1 MATATASAPTTAPDV
16 RTPDT
21 TAFTGMQ
28 RMARTMWAPWLLMG
42 VMIVVISFI
51 LGAINAG
58 SNVAPYFENGKEV
71 REAAT
76 AGSAIVSDKVGAE
89 LMAAFIPG
97 FKFLGMGFLFGG
109 ITFIIAT
116 ILGTLRNAGYR
127 VQLAA
132 GVTPRFPNPPAE
144 ARLFPLL
151 MMMGFMALVATFII
165 GIWLAAQA
173 GGYWNHSI
181 AAELNPAAAGSDL
194 LAQLGAINA
203 VKAWAE
209 PLKFV
214 GVATMLTGIGLALA
228 TIVKVLR
235 GQGQTIA
242 NLVAAAEA
250 HNH

>member
-1 MATATASAPTTAPDV
+1 
-16 RTPDT
+16 
-21 TAFTGMQ
+21 MQ
-28 RMARTMWAPWLLMG
+28 RMARMMWKLWLLMG
-42 VMIVVISFI
+42 VMVVVISFI

-58 SNVAPYFENGKEV
+58 ANVAPYFENGKEV
-71 REAAT
+71 GGAAT
-76 AGSAIVSDKVGAE
+76 AGSVLVSGKVGAE
-89 LMAAFIPG
+89 VMAAFIPG
-97 FKFLGMGFLFGG
+97 FKFLGMGFLFAG

-127 VQLAA
+127 VQLVA
-132 GVTPRFPNPPAE
+132 GVTPRFPNPPLE
-144 ARLFPLL
+144 ARLFPT
-151 MMMGFMALVATFII
+151 LVATFII
-165 GIWLAAQA
+165 GIWPAAQA
-173 GGYWNHSI
+173 RCHWNHSI

-194 LAQLGAINA
+194 LAQLGSTNA

-214 GVATMLTGIGLALA
+214 GVATMLAGIGLALA